1 MSQNVRLQNLRDFT
15 VQIRRLADDAIVGTG
30 IAVSMGGQVVTCAH
44 VARGAGVEPRNS
56 DGAEIGVYFP
66 QARGDEVKA
75 RRAKV
80 AACFPQHDDDVVLL
94 QLTGGPSPL
103 APEQIPILGKAEDS
117 CFHPFRSYGYRS
129 LEAYIAG
136 WADGTIQDCVEPPPN
151 RHVQADPVQL
161 ESAQINR
168 GMSGAAV
175 LDVERNLVVGL
186 VSETWFPDVSTKDRD
201 TAWAVNARVLSLAP
215 LNLHLQDE
223 PYPKRPAS
231 QPKTDMAQARA
242 AVAPTQRIAWNNA
255 PTSLAEWVGR
265 DDLLQSITA
274 DWADPN
280 RHVTGLIGFGG
291 EGKSSLA
298 RKWVDSLPLRPE
310 EAGEGPG
317 MGVPDG
323 VFWWGFYERPS
334 VDEFF
339 EAALNYM
346 SGGRIDPRLVPSSNL
361 RAQIIGAMLGAGRYL
376 FVLDG
381 LEVMQHQDGDPY
393 GLLKS
398 ADLRELLGYFAAPG
412 HASFCLVT
420 SRAPLLDLMEYT
432 TYTHRDVDRL
442 SAPDGR
448 DLLRK
453 VGVRGA
459 DAQLDKLVADWDG
472 HALTLS
478 LLGGLL
484 VEQYDG
490 DVAHLADLPAPVAGE
505 PRYQRVHRVLRRYDE
520 HLTEAERAF
529 LTLFSAF
536 RTPVHENAFDKVFRA
551 GTGAVTAPLHQ
562 LDDAAFAA
570 MVNRLVTYRI
580 LRLDVQ
586 ARTYTAH
593 PLVRNHYFALLTQGG
608 DAAQTRAAHERI
620 KDYYLASA
628 GDTPRYP
635 TLDDLKPLI
644 EVVYHACRAGAYDE
658 AYRVLQDRIYQ
669 GWPARVLVNQ
679 LGAWETALALM
690 FEFFPNSDTS
700 QDPQVSDPNN
710 KSWILNEVG
719 LCLMVLG
726 RLGEAAPFYERAVA
740 GYLAG
745 QDWHNAS
752 RGYQNLADLYASLGR
767 LAQSEQAAR
776 EALAL
781 ARRAEN
787 KQHERKSLARQAWT
801 AHLHGELDVA
811 GVAFAQA
818 EILEREI
825 DSTKRYRYSI
835 DGIWHADHLRR
846 TGQADYARRVT
857 EANLEIL
864 TRLHAPHQIS
874 MCHRVLGDLDADAGQ
889 LASARGHY
897 DEALKIARS
906 ISYRPALIEALLARE
921 RWAARHVPDLTG
933 LAPADLSGLAFN
945 DLNEALGYA
954 LAGGYRIYEADIR
967 IALAWAHLAAGD
979 QSAARV
985 EAERA
990 RAMSADMGYH
1000 WGKVDAEEVLGVIAR
1015 AR

>member
-1 MSQNVRLQNLRDFT
+1 MTDKNVRLQNLRDFT
-15 VQIRRLADDAIVGTG
+15 VQIRRVDNGAIVGTG

-44 VARGAGVEPRNS
+44 VARGAGVEPRAS

-442 SAPDGR
+442 SAADGR

-478 LLGGLL
+478 LLSGLL
-484 VEQYDG
+484 VEQYGG
-490 DVAHLADLPAPVAGE
+490 DVAHLADLPAPVASE

-536 RTPVHENAFDKVFRA
+536 RTPVHESAFDKVFRPLLPLPK
-551 GTGAVTAPLHQ
+551 TGEG
-562 LDDAAFAA
+562 DAAAFNA
-570 MVNRLVTYRI
+570 MVKRLINYRI
-580 LRLDVQ
+580 LRFNSQ
-586 ARTYTAH
+586 ARHYTAH
-593 PLVRNHYFALLTQGG
+593 PLIRAYYEACLAAGDLAQARNVHINIAN
-608 DAAQTRAAHERI
+608 
-620 KDYYLASA
+620 YYLSTATNA
-628 GDTPRYP
+628 PFHP
-635 TLDDLKPLI
+635 TLDDLMPLI
-644 EVVYHACRAGAYDE
+644 ETVHHFCCAGNYDE
-658 AYRVLQDRIYQ
+658 AWHIYQ
-669 GWPARVLVNQ
+669 ECIDQGSRGVLAYQ
-679 LGAWETALALM
+679 LVAYETDLSLM
-690 FEFFPNSDTS
+690 LEFFPGGD
-700 QDPQVSDPNN
+700 VSLEPLIGNPLA
-710 KSWILNEVG
+710 KSSILNEIG
-719 LCLMVLG
+719 ICLFGLG
-726 RLGEAAPFYERAVA
+726 RLGEAATFYERSKAIDLYTDRSHAVFC
-740 GYLAG
+740 
-745 QDWHNAS
+745 
-752 RGYQNLADLYASLGR
+752 YQNLAELYIHLGDFAASR
-767 LAQSEQAAR
+767 DATQ
-776 EALAL
+776 EALTL
-781 ARRAEN
+781 ARRAGDMQGE
-787 KQHERKSLARQAWT
+787 HDSLIWLAW
-801 AHLHGELDVA
+801 ADHLCGDLNMA
-811 GVAFAQA
+811 GMAFQQA
-818 EILEREI
+818 EKFQRETEP
-825 DSTKRYRYSI
+825 DAPYLPSN
-835 DGIWHADHLRR
+835 DGILHADHLRR
-846 TGQADYARRVT
+846 AGHVAYARQVI
-857 EANLEIL
+857 EANLEINERERWL
-864 TRLHAPHQIS
+864 DDLSR
-874 MCHRVLGDLDADAGQ
+874 CYRVLGDLDADT
-889 LASARGHY
+889 GHHQIAHQNY
-897 DEALKIARS
+897 NEALKIAHR
-906 ISYRPALIEALLARE
+906 ISSRPVLIEALLARG
-921 RWAARHVPDLTG
+921 RWAARH
-933 LAPADLSGLAFN
+933 AQDLSGLAFN

-954 LAGGYRIYEADIR
+954 LAGGYRIYQADIR
-967 IALAWAHLAAGD
+967 IGLAWAHLATGD
-979 QSAARV
+979 MASARR
-985 EAERA
+985 ETERA
-990 RAMSADMGYH
+990 RAISADMGYH
-1000 WGKVDAEEVLGVIAR
+1000 WGKVDAEEVLSRMAG
-1015 AR
+1015 